1 MGRAMSI
8 SPDEG
13 PVRSDEPID
22 NSDLHLDDSD
32 LHLFDRIGGM
42 YRTADP
48 VPSELYTRVRFA
60 FDLRN
65 AERELATIC
74 AKLEPD
80 LAVRG
85 TEQTRTVSF
94 EGESITITITITPC
108 DGTFTLD
115 GWLTPSGSLSVE
127 VLSSGSCCGTRS
139 DDHGRFVIENVPPGE
154 MQIAVHPS
162 PDGSVALSR
171 IVVTQPLVL

>member
-1 MGRAMSI
+1 MNI

-13 PVRSDEPID
+13 PVRSDELI
-22 NSDLHLDDSD
+22 DDSD
-32 LHLFDRIGGM
+32 LDLFDRISGL

-48 VPSELYTRVRFA
+48 VPPELYTRVRFA

-74 AKLEPD
+74 TNLESD

-108 DGTFTLD
+108 DGTFILD
-115 GWLTPSGSLSVE
+115 GWLTPSGSLGVE
-127 VLSSGSCCGTRS
+127 MRTPRSCWWTKS

-154 MQIAVHPS
+154 VQIAVHPS
-162 PDGSVALSR
+162 PDGSIALPR